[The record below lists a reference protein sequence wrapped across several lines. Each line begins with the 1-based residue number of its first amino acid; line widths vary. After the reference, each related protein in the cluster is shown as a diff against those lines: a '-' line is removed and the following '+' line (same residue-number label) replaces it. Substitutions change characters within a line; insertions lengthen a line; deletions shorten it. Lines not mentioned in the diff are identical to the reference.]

1 MGFERSLLAGLAAA
15 LVIGVSGCASVSRL
29 SGFETSAGLPHSVEL
44 SDVAFYPQTQDQCGP
59 AALATVLEHAGV
71 VRTLQQLEADV
82 YVPSAKAVFSWRCS
96 VVLGVLAFCLTF
108 CRVSFMLCGAKW
120 RRVIRWWCCKL
131 ALG

>member
-71 VRTLQQLEADV
+71 VRTL
-82 YVPSAKAVFSWRCS
+82 
-96 VVLGVLAFCLTF
+96 
-108 CRVSFMLCGAKW
+108 
-120 RRVIRWWCCKL
+120 
-131 ALG
+131 